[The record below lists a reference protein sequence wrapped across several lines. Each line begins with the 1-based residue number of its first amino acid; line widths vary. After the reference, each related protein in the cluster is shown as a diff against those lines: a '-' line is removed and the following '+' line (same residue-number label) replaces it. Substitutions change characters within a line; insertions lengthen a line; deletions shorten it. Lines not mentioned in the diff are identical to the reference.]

1 MPGMSSGSG
10 RRRLILSSSPSSF
23 RSSAERLKIPTHLL
37 GRSVLLV
44 EDELLVAWD
53 IEQMLTAAGVRVI
66 GPAAS
71 VDQAMALIKANRP
84 DAAILDLNL
93 RGELV
98 TPVARRLREMGVPFV
113 LSTAYNHLRSENEAA
128 FSGVANLGKPLPSE
142 RCVQVLAEILR
153 PDPAAPSTG

>member
-1 MPGMSSGSG
+1 VPTP
-10 RRRLILSSSPSSF
+10 ILK
-23 RSSAERLKIPTHLL
+23 LPTHIL

-53 IEQMLTAAGVRVI
+53 IERVLLAAGLHVL

-71 VDQAMALIKANRP
+71 VSAALALLKRQKP

-113 LSTAYNHLRSENEAA
+113 LATAYNHLRSEAGET
-128 FSGVANLGKPLPSE
+128 FTGIANLGKPLVSE
-142 RCVQVLAEILR
+142 RCVQVLAEMLPER
-153 PDPAAPSTG
+153 PEP